1 MRWLDGVTNSM
12 DMSLSELWES
22 VMAREAWNAAIH
34 GVTKPHRPFHHTQTR
49 KQKSLKTPDRIQR
62 RQVLMMKLKAKG
74 MSDFPVLPSPASGHQ

>member
-1 MRWLDGVTNSM
+1 M
-12 DMSLSELWES
+12 DFFFLILFFPPEIQLEGEKKKKKPSGCSDIS
-22 VMAREAWNAAIH
+22 
-34 GVTKPHRPFHHTQTR
+34 PHRPFHHTQTH

>member
-1 MRWLDGVTNSM
+1 MDFFFLILFSPPEIQLEGEKKNKNLLDVLTDIS
-12 DMSLSELWES
+12 
-22 VMAREAWNAAIH
+22 
-34 GVTKPHRPFHHTQTR
+34 PHRPFHHTQTR